1 MNVCEN
7 VGSWAVVTHA
17 FALGT
22 QEAEGV
28 TLECMCMSVYVCQ
41 WRSED
46 NQRTWVFLSTIWIL
60 GFKARSSGLGAN
72 AFNW

>member
-1 MNVCEN
+1 MFLTIELAPQHPYLVVVVVVC
-7 VGSWAVVTHA
+7 VR
-17 FALGT
+17 AL
-22 QEAEGV
+22 ACIYIHV
-28 TLECMCMSVYVCQ
+28 